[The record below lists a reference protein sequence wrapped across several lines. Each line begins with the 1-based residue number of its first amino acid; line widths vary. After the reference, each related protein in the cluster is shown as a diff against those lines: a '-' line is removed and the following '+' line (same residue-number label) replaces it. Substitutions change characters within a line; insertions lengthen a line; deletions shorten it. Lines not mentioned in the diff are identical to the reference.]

1 MVEYPSASEVIRK
14 ALEDF
19 ELKFEH
25 DEDVNAFVFNMNI
38 PSQIS
43 SVRFILRPTADA
55 GFQCVASLAIG
66 GKADDR
72 EMMLS
77 LSELL
82 TRINYQI
89 LHGKFTMD
97 FSDGELR
104 WELPYAGWGH
114 DELPSESV
122 MMALVLSIRMVKNFA
137 PCILAVIFGGK
148 SAEDAHKLAQTDD

>member
-114 DELPSESV
+114 DELPSTAIMAALAMSIQMVSV
-122 MMALVLSIRMVKNFA
+122 YA
-137 PCILAVIFGGK
+137 PCILAVIFGGQ
-148 SAEDAHKLAQTDD
+148 SAEDALKLRKEE